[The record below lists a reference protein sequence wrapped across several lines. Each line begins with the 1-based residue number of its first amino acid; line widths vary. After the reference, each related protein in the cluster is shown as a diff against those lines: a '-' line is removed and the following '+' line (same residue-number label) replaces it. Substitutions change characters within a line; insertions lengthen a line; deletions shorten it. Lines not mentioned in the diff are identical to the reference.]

1 MTGPLLVTGAT
12 GSLGR
17 RVYER
22 AKAAGWTTVGTALT
36 STGPGADVRL
46 DVRDR
51 AGTAAVVGDVR
62 PAVVIHTAAGRDR
75 SDWLSYADGAAH
87 VALAAAA
94 AGARLVHMSS
104 DAVFSG
110 REVHYTEDALPDP
123 TYRYGA
129 AKAAAETAVRAIDPS
144 AVLVRTST
152 ILGDGRGAHELLTHA
167 LASGQARGA
176 LFTDQIRMPVH
187 VDDLADALLELAT
200 GDWAGPL
207 HVAGPEPVSRYDLG
221 LMVAARDGLDPASI
235 PAGRSAELAPGL
247 PLDVRLDCTAARSL
261 LRTPLR
267 PVSEFMKAAPGQ
279 E

>member
-1 MTGPLLVTGAT
+1 MTGRMLVTGST

-22 AKAAGWTTVGTALT
+22 ARAAGWTATGTCFTTPAA
-36 STGPGADVRL
+36 ADLRL
-46 DVRDR
+46 DIRDR
-51 AGTAAVVGDVR
+51 AAVDAALRDLR
-62 PAVVIHTAAGRDR
+62 PDVVIHTAAGRDR
-75 SDWLSYADGAAH
+75 GDWRSLADGAAH

-94 AGARLVHMSS
+94 TGARLVHISS

-129 AKAAAETAVRAIDPS
+129 AKAAAETAVQAIAPA

-152 ILGDGRGAHELLTHA
+152 ILGDGRGAHEVLTHA
-167 LASGQARGA
+167 LSSGAVTGA
-176 LFTDQIRMPVH
+176 LFTDEIRMPVH
-187 VDDLADALLELAT
+187 VDDLADALIELAGT
-200 GDWAGPL
+200 DVAGPL
-207 HVAGPEPVSRYDLG
+207 HVTGPEPVSRYDLG

-235 PAGRSAELAPGL
+235 PAARSADVLPGR
-247 PLDVRLDCTAARSL
+247 PLDVRLDCTLARSL

-267 PVSEFMKAAPGQ
+267 PVSEFMTS
-279 E
+279 

>member
-1 MTGPLLVTGAT
+1 MTGLLLVTGAT

-22 AKAAGWTTVGTALT
+22 ATAAGWNTAGTYFAAP
-36 STGPGADVRL
+36 TGSAELRL
-46 DVRDR
+46 DIRDR
-51 AGTAAVVGDVR
+51 AAVDAALRDLR

-75 SDWLSYADGAAH
+75 GDWRSIADGAAH

-94 AGARLVHMSS
+94 VGARLVHLSS
-104 DAVFSG
+104 DAIFSG

-129 AKAAAETAVRAIDPS
+129 AKAAAETAVQAIDPA

-152 ILGDGRGAHELLTHA
+152 IVGDGRSAHETLTHA
-167 LASGQARGA
+167 LSTGGRTGY
-176 LFTDQIRMPVH
+176 LFTDEIRMPVH

-200 GDWAGPL
+200 TDVRGPL
-207 HVAGPEPVSRYDLG
+207 HVTGPEPVSRHALG
-221 LMVAARDGLDPASI
+221 LMVAARDGLDPATI
-235 PAGRSAELAPGL
+235 PAARSADVMPGR
-247 PLDVRLDCTAARSL
+247 PLDVRLDCTLARSL

-267 PVSEFMKAAPGQ
+267 PASQFMTLPLR
-279 E
+279 